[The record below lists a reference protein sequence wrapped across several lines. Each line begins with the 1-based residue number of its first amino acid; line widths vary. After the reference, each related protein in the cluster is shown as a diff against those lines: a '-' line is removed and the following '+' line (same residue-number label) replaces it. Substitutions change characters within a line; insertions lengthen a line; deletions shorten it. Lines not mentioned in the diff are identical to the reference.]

1 MKNFILTLKPKYI
14 AVYALGILTLGMA
27 VALLKRGNLGVP
39 PWDTSTLNL
48 KSLLDYYDISITVGQ
63 SSLIH
68 TTGLLFIT
76 FLLKRSWKTFL
87 ALIPMVLVSLAID
100 AFDLFFFVWIP
111 SYDAMLGM
119 QILLFTL
126 GTLLMTFGLAAII
139 ISGYP
144 PNIYDAFQLAIMDVF
159 HLRSFTIARWILEF
173 SGIGLGILY
182 ALLEPGE
189 GLGTV
194 TLLSI
199 GLAAIF
205 GTIIKQ
211 YIKMFKALKLMNRD
225 GL

>member
-1 MKNFILTLKPKYI
+1 
-14 AVYALGILTLGMA
+14 
-27 VALLKRGNLGVP
+27 
-39 PWDTSTLNL
+39 
-48 KSLLDYYDISITVGQ
+48 
-63 SSLIH
+63 
-68 TTGLLFIT
+68 
-76 FLLKRSWKTFL
+76 
-87 ALIPMVLVSLAID
+87 
-100 AFDLFFFVWIP
+100 
-111 SYDAMLGM
+111 
-119 QILLFTL
+119 
-126 GTLLMTFGLAAII
+126 
-139 ISGYP
+139 
-144 PNIYDAFQLAIMDVF
+144 MDVF

-194 TLLSI
+194 TFLSI